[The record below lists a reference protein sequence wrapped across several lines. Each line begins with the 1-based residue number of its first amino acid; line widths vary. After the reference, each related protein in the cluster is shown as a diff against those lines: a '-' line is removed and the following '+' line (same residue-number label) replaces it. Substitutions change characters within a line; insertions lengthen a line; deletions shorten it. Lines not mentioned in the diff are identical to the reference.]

1 MSARFVALILLL
13 ALAPLARAA
22 SFLTGYDEAPTLAKA
37 FEQVRAQ
44 PEKHV
49 LIYVDMS
56 RHCPPCAEV
65 RAILNSDAVREQ
77 WRRNYVV
84 VSVDLYAPSKEE
96 RDVIEQLRVSWAPV
110 LVFLDRNGRRVSYT
124 RELRSDTDARLLN
137 EFVSQRQYATSA
149 VARYGGQHFDAR
161 AARYATQARVQ
172 KDGLQKDVQG
182 ASGPSRETSID
193 DRPRLQQ
200 VLAHKPER
208 LAGAALKKAM
218 IGKVMHKENQ
228 DWFLD
233 LQLDKDG
240 TMQAAGRRKH
250 GGGSMQGTGK
260 WYVTKKGKLCLELT
274 AGGVDENWCRHVF
287 KVGEGYYVS
296 KDLRPERVVYRFV
309 LDER

>member
-1 MSARFVALILLL
+1 MSARSVALILLL
-13 ALAPLARAA
+13 ATAPLAHAA
-22 SFLTGYDEAPTLAKA
+22 RFLVGYDEAPTLANA

-49 LIYVDMS
+49 LLYFDMS
-56 RHCPPCAEV
+56 KHCPACTEV
-65 RAILNSDAVREQ
+65 RAILNSEAVREQ

-84 VSVDLYAPSKEE
+84 VSIDLYAPSKEE

-110 LVFLDRNGRRVSYT
+110 LVFLDRNGRRVTYA
-124 RELRSDTDARLLN
+124 RDLRSDTDAKLLN
-137 EFVSQRQYATSA
+137 EFVSQRQYAMSA
-149 VARYGGQHFDAR
+149 VARYGGQHFDAATAR
-161 AARYATQARVQ
+161 SAAQARVLKEQ
-172 KDGLQKDVQG
+172 PA
-182 ASGPSRETSID
+182 ASGPSQETRID
-193 DRPRLQQ
+193 DQPRLRQ
-200 VLAHKPER
+200 VLAHKPQR
-208 LAGAALKKAM
+208 LAGAELKKAM
-218 IGKVMHKENQ
+218 AGKVMHKENQ

-233 LQLDKDG
+233 LQLDRDG
-240 TMQAAGRRKH
+240 TMQASGRRKL
-250 GGGSMQGTGK
+250 GGGSMRGAGK

>member
-1 MSARFVALILLL
+1 MSLRAVALAFLLAMAPAAHAARFLV
-13 ALAPLARAA
+13 
-22 SFLTGYDEAPTLAKA
+22 GYDEAPTLAKA
-37 FEQVRAQ
+37 FEQVTAQ
-44 PEKHV
+44 PDKHV

-65 RAILNSDAVREQ
+65 RAILNSEAVREQ

-84 VSVDLYAPSKEE
+84 VSIDLYAPGKEE

-137 EFVSQRQYATSA
+137 EFVSQRQYAMSA
-149 VARYGGQHFDAR
+149 VARYGGQHFDAS

-172 KDGLQKDVQG
+172 KDVQA
-182 ASGPSRETSID
+182 ASGQSKETSID

-208 LAGAALKKAM
+208 LAGAELKKAM
-218 IGKVMHKENQ
+218 TGKVMHKENQ

-233 LQLDKDG
+233 LELGRDG
-240 TMQAAGRRKH
+240 TMKASGRRKH
-250 GGGSMQGTGK
+250 GGGSMQGAGK

>member
-1 MSARFVALILLL
+1 VQNLKRIVLALLL
-13 ALAPLARAA
+13 ATAPFAHAQR
-22 SFLTGYDEAPTLAKA
+22 FLVGYDEAPTLAKA

-49 LIYVDMS
+49 LLYFDMS
-56 RHCPPCAEV
+56 KQCPACREV
-65 RAILNSDAVREQ
+65 RAILNSAAVREQ

-84 VSVDLYAPSKEE
+84 VTIDLFAPSKEE
-96 RDVIEQLRVSWAPV
+96 REVIEQLRVSWAPV
-110 LVFLDRNGRRVSYT
+110 LVFLDRNGRRVSYA
-124 RELRSDTDARLLN
+124 RDLRSDTDARLLD
-137 EFVSQRQYATSA
+137 EFVSQRQYAMSA
-149 VARYGGQHFDAR
+149 VARYSGQHFDAT
-161 AARYATQARVQ
+161 AARQAAQARVVKEQ
-172 KDGLQKDVQG
+172 PA
-182 ASGPSRETSID
+182 ASGPSQQTPIED
-193 DRPRLQQ
+193 QPRLRQ
-200 VLAHKPER
+200 VLAHKPLR
-208 LAGAALKKAM
+208 LAGAELKTAM
-218 IGKVMHKENQ
+218 AGKVMHKENQ

-240 TMQAAGRRKH
+240 TMQASGRRKL
-250 GGGSMQGTGK
+250 GGDSMRGAGK